1 MTLYGKHKADEI
13 QQEKNQ
19 SHERNREKEKQTKK
33 KCAWII
39 AYDRVSW
46 KRKCENKFDAHVKY
60 IYISVSTTTME
71 KKRTTH
77 QRLTFTVRVQCFI
90 SRLTGEKANE
100 SKTEYIQW
108 NENNGL
114 SGSSSH
120 CYYDVTLCIHA
131 IHWKCVNY
139 MLKSSDSNDT
149 AATID
154 VPKDHQMFL
163 FSFIQF
169 W

>member
-1 MTLYGKHKADEI
+1 M
-13 QQEKNQ
+13 
-19 SHERNREKEKQTKK
+19 
-33 KCAWII
+33 
-39 AYDRVSW
+39 W
-46 KRKCENKFDAHVKY
+46 KIY
-60 IYISVSTTTME
+60 IYQSVQRRWR

-100 SKTEYIQW
+100 SKTEHIQW

-120 CYYDVTLCIHA
+120 CNYDVTLCIHA

-154 VPKDHQMFL
+154 VPKDHQMFFFQFYSIL
-163 FSFIQF
+163 ITNWLEQNVGKCIPSLWMIIENNFIRSSSLRILNWQLNAGIYRNQ
-169 W
+169 